1 MLSAREVALKTLIE
15 AEKNNSYSNLLL
27 NAKLNEL
34 ELNELD
40 KKLLTE
46 LVYGVISYKLTLDFI
61 ISKFSKI
68 KLNKISVPI
77 LNILR
82 LGIYQLYYLTK
93 IPVSATVNESVKLAK
108 KYGHTA
114 SSGYVNAILRNV
126 SKTEFNSLFDGI
138 DDVIDRLSKKYS
150 YPYWMVKMWVEKLG
164 EEDAEKLLIAGN
176 KKAYDSIRVNTLKI
190 TRDELISKLKA
201 EGFDVEK
208 GAVQDIIYTRD
219 IRKLLNHKYF
229 LEGLFTVQDESPSL
243 VAHILNP
250 KENDKVLDMC
260 ASPGGKT
267 THIAELMNNKGEII
281 ALELYEKRA
290 KLVEDLA
297 ARLGITN
304 IKVYTKDATI
314 FEPDFENKFDKV
326 LTDVPCSGLGVIRK
340 KPDIKWNTEYS
351 DIEEIAKTQYKI
363 LENAA
368 RYVKENGII
377 VYSTCTNTD
386 VENEGMIEK
395 FIKEHANFCIEH
407 IDVPEKFLSGIKNT
421 GTLELYPYIEGADGF
436 FICILKKLPI

>member
-1 MLSAREVALKTLIE
+1 
-15 AEKNNSYSNLLL
+15 
-27 NAKLNEL
+27 
-34 ELNELD
+34 
-40 KKLLTE
+40 
-46 LVYGVISYKLTLDFI
+46 
-61 ISKFSKI
+61 
-68 KLNKISVPI
+68 
-77 LNILR
+77 
-82 LGIYQLYYLTK
+82 
-93 IPVSATVNESVKLAK
+93 
-108 KYGHTA
+108 
-114 SSGYVNAILRNV
+114 
-126 SKTEFNSLFDGI
+126 
-138 DDVIDRLSKKYS
+138 
-150 YPYWMVKMWVEKLG
+150 
-164 EEDAEKLLIAGN
+164 
-176 KKAYDSIRVNTLKI
+176 
-190 TRDELISKLKA
+190 
-201 EGFDVEK
+201 
-208 GAVQDIIYTRD
+208 
-219 IRKLLNHKYF
+219 
-229 LEGLFTVQDESPSL
+229 
-243 VAHILNP
+243 
-250 KENDKVLDMC
+250 MC